1 MSEIRV
7 RFAPSPTGK
16 VHIGNIRAAIYNWLF
31 ARHTGGKFL
40 LRVEDTDLERSTP
53 EAIAV
58 LFDCMKW
65 LGLDWDEEVFYQTKN
80 VKRHLEVVDQLL
92 ASGHA
97 YKVEKTSRDGKTGVV
112 TMFKMP
118 KEGTI
123 EFDDIV
129 KGHMAKKAEDIQDFA
144 IVRSDGSPIFHIAN
158 VVDDIDQRVTHIIR
172 GDDHVENTFKH
183 ICIFRA
189 LGAEVPKYGHLSMIV
204 NQQGKPYSK
213 RDGAAFVGE
222 YREQGYL
229 PEALFNYL
237 LLLGWNPGD
246 DREVLTREEMVKLF
260 ELEKVHVTAA
270 MFDPKKLAWMN
281 GEYIKKIPACEFR
294 DMMVRSA
301 VSEGSSSGSL
311 GEYAVSPRS
320 DLRSA
325 AEHSADKTA
334 ASEGNI
340 GTSAT
345 AEGSS
350 SRNLGEYAVSARSDL
365 RSAAD
370 LSDADYAVPLRSEL
384 CEKGERIAW
393 WDYLANQVQVR
404 TKFLKDIP
412 GAIRC
417 FVSDDYPFDEKAVEK
432 RLKKPGVKELLLD
445 LVERFSKVEDWT
457 APALE
462 AVVKEL
468 SQGNG
473 MGPWVHPIRVAVSG
487 RGEGIGL
494 FEMLQLLGKE
504 KTLARL
510 RHAAETLCA

>member
-1 MSEIRV
+1 MSNEVRV

-31 ARHTGGKFL
+31 ARHTGGRFL

-53 EAIAV
+53 EAIRV
-58 LFDCMKW
+58 LFECMEW

-80 VKRHLEVVDQLL
+80 VKRHLEAVDRLL

-112 TMFKMP
+112 TMFRMP

-189 LGAEVPKYGHLSMIV
+189 LGAPVPKYGHLSMIV

-246 DREVLTREEMVKLF
+246 DREVLTREEMIELF

-281 GEYIKKIPACEFR
+281 GEYIKRMPKDVFR
-294 DMMVRSA
+294 KEVQSRCAESA
-301 VSEGSSSGSL
+301 GH
-311 GEYAVSPRS
+311 S
-320 DLRSA
+320 D
-325 AEHSADKTA
+325 D
-334 ASEGNI
+334 
-340 GTSAT
+340 
-345 AEGSS
+345 
-350 SRNLGEYAVSARSDL
+350 
-365 RSAAD
+365 
-370 LSDADYAVPLRSEL
+370 
-384 CEKGERIAW
+384 W
-393 WDYLANQVQVR
+393 WDYLCDQLQVR
-404 TKFLKDIP
+404 TKFLNDIP
-412 GAIRC
+412 AACRC
-417 FVSDDYPFDEKAVEK
+417 FLSDDYEFDEKAVAK
-432 RLKKPGVKELLLD
+432 RLAKDGVKATLLD
-445 LVERFSKVEDWT
+445 LVRRFEAVADADWT
-457 APALE
+457 APTLE
-462 AVVKEL
+462 ALVKGL

-494 FEMLQLLGKE
+494 FEMLQLLGKA
-504 KTLARL
+504 KTVARL
-510 RHAAETLCA
+510 RAAAEKYCP

>member
-1 MSEIRV
+1 MSDIRV

-118 KEGTI
+118 KEGVI

-183 ICIFRA
+183 IELFKA
-189 LGAEVPKYGHLSMIV
+189 LGATPPKYGHLSMIV
-204 NQQGKPYSK
+204 NAQGKPYSK

-222 YREQGYL
+222 FREQGYL

-246 DREVLTREEMVKLF
+246 EREVLTRDEMVKLF
-260 ELEKVHVTAA
+260 TLEAVHVTAA
-270 MFDPKKLAWMN
+270 KFDIKKLQWMN
-281 GEYIKKIPACEFR
+281 AEYIKRIPREAF
-294 DMMVRSA
+294 
-301 VSEGSSSGSL
+301 
-311 GEYAVSPRS
+311 
-320 DLRSA
+320 
-325 AEHSADKTA
+325 
-334 ASEGNI
+334 
-340 GTSAT
+340 T
-345 AEGSS
+345 AELKTRLTAG
-350 SRNLGEYAVSARSDL
+350 GY
-365 RSAAD
+365 D
-370 LSDADYAVPLRSEL
+370 LSAFQPPAFN
-384 CEKGERIAW
+384 
-393 WDYLANQVQVR
+393 WDLLVDQLQVR
-404 TKFLKDIP
+404 TKFLSDIP
-412 GAIRC
+412 GNCAY
-417 FVSDDYPFDEKAVEK
+417 FFTDDYPFDEKAVEK
-432 RLKKPGVKELLLD
+432 RLKKEGVKALLLD
-445 LVERFSKVEDWT
+445 LADRFGKLEPFT
-457 APALE
+457 AAAGE
-462 AVVKEL
+462 AMVKEF

-487 RGEGIGL
+487 RMEGPGL
-494 FEMLQLLGKE
+494 FEMLELLGRNR
-504 KTLARL
+504 TVARL
-510 RHAAETLCA
+510 RAAAERFCA

>member
-1 MSEIRV
+1 MEEIRV

-53 EAIAV
+53 EAIQV

-65 LGLDWDEEVFYQTKN
+65 LGLDYDEEVFYQTKN
-80 VKRHLEVVDQLL
+80 APRHLAVAEQLL

-97 YKVEKTSRDGKTGVV
+97 YKVERTSRDGKTGVV
-112 TMFKMP
+112 TMFRMP

-129 KGHMAKKAEDIQDFA
+129 KGHMAKKAEDIPDFA
-144 IVRSDGSPIFHIAN
+144 IVRSDGSPIFHLAN

-183 ICIFRA
+183 ICLFRA
-189 LGAEVPKYGHLSMIV
+189 LGAPIPKYGHLSMIV

-246 DREVLTREEMVKLF
+246 DREVLTREEMIRLF

-281 GEYIKKIPACEFR
+281 GEYIKKIP
-294 DMMVRSA
+294 
-301 VSEGSSSGSL
+301 
-311 GEYAVSPRS
+311 
-320 DLRSA
+320 
-325 AEHSADKTA
+325 SADFQAEMKRRVA
-334 ASEGNI
+334 AAG
-340 GTSAT
+340 
-345 AEGSS
+345 
-350 SRNLGEYAVSARSDL
+350 L
-365 RSAAD
+365 AD
-370 LSDADYAVPLRSEL
+370 GGHDA
-384 CEKGERIAW
+384 AW
-393 WDYLANQVQVR
+393 WDYLAAQIQPR
-404 TKFLKDIP
+404 TKVLNDLDTSLT
-412 GAIRC
+412 C
-417 FVSDDYPFDEKAVEK
+417 FFTDDYPMDAKAVEK
-432 RLKKPGVKELLLD
+432 RLKKPGVKATLLD
-445 LVERFSKVEDWT
+445 LVTRFGAVAAADWT
-457 APALE
+457 APNLE
-462 AVVKEL
+462 VLVKGL
-468 SQGNG
+468 SQGGG

-504 KTLARL
+504 TTLARL
-510 RHAAETLCA
+510 GKVAASLEP

>member
-118 KEGTI
+118 KEGVI

-189 LGAEVPKYGHLSMIV
+189 LGAEVPRYAHLSMIV

-246 DREVLTREEMVKLF
+246 DREVLTREEMISLF

-281 GEYIKKIPACEFR
+281 GEYIKKIPHDEFVREVKERVSGLVAQVPAR
-294 DMMVRSA
+294 D
-301 VSEGSSSGSL
+301 
-311 GEYAVSPRS
+311 
-320 DLRSA
+320 D
-325 AEHSADKTA
+325 
-334 ASEGNI
+334 
-340 GTSAT
+340 
-345 AEGSS
+345 
-350 SRNLGEYAVSARSDL
+350 
-365 RSAAD
+365 
-370 LSDADYAVPLRSEL
+370 
-384 CEKGERIAW
+384 AW
-393 WDYLANQVQVR
+393 WSYLADQLQVR
-404 TKFLKDIP
+404 TKFLNDIP
-412 GAIRC
+412 GMARC
-417 FVSDDYPFDEKAVEK
+417 FVVDDFPFDEKAVEK
-432 RLKKPGVKELLLD
+432 RLRKPGVKGLLLD
-445 LVERFSKVEDWT
+445 LAERFSKVADWS

-494 FEMLQLLGKE
+494 FEMLQLLGRDT
-504 KTLARL
+504 TLARL
-510 RHAAETLCA
+510 RKAAETLAAD

>member
-53 EAIAV
+53 EAIKV
-58 LFDCMKW
+58 LFECMQW
-65 LGLDWDEEVFYQTKN
+65 LGLDYDEEVFYQTRN
-80 VKRHLEVVDQLL
+80 RDRHMEVVEQLL
-92 ASGHA
+92 TSGHA
-97 YKVEKTSRDGKTGVV
+97 YRVERTSREGKTGMV
-112 TMFKMP
+112 TMFRMP
-118 KEGTI
+118 KTGVI
-123 EFDDIV
+123 EFDDMV

-158 VVDDIDQRVTHIIR
+158 VVDDIDQRITHIIR

-189 LGAEVPKYGHLSMIV
+189 LGKDVPRYGHLSMIV

-246 DREVLTREEMVKLF
+246 DREVLSRDEMIRLF
-260 ELEKVHVTAA
+260 ELENVHVTAA

-281 GEYIKKIPACEFR
+281 GEYIKRMPKADFLAEIVRRAAAAGQQIP
-294 DMMVRSA
+294 
-301 VSEGSSSGSL
+301 EGF
-311 GEYAVSPRS
+311 
-320 DLRSA
+320 
-325 AEHSADKTA
+325 
-334 ASEGNI
+334 
-340 GTSAT
+340 
-345 AEGSS
+345 
-350 SRNLGEYAVSARSDL
+350 
-365 RSAAD
+365 D
-370 LSDADYAVPLRSEL
+370 LSSLADQL
-384 CEKGERIAW
+384 
-393 WDYLANQVQVR
+393 QVR
-404 TKFLKDIP
+404 TKFLNDIP
-412 GAIRC
+412 AATQC
-417 FVSDDYPFDEKAVEK
+417 FFSDDYPFDRKAVDK
-432 RLKKPGVKELLLD
+432 RLAKEGVKVLLED
-445 LVERFSKVEDWT
+445 IIARFAAVEDWR
-457 APALE
+457 AIVLE
-462 AVVKEL
+462 ELVKGL

-494 FEMLQLLGKE
+494 FEMLELLGKE
-504 KTLARL
+504 KTLKRL
-510 RHAAETLCA
+510 KSAAETLAL

>member
-97 YKVEKTSRDGKTGVV
+97 YKVEKASRDGKTGVV

-246 DREVLTREEMVKLF
+246 DREVLTREEMIRLF

-281 GEYIKKIPACEFR
+281 GEYIKKIPHDAFVKEVKSR
-294 DMMVRSA
+294 T
-301 VSEGSSSGSL
+301 
-311 GEYAVSPRS
+311 GEAPAH
-320 DLRSA
+320 D
-325 AEHSADKTA
+325 D
-334 ASEGNI
+334 
-340 GTSAT
+340 
-345 AEGSS
+345 
-350 SRNLGEYAVSARSDL
+350 
-365 RSAAD
+365 
-370 LSDADYAVPLRSEL
+370 
-384 CEKGERIAW
+384 AW
-393 WDYLANQVQVR
+393 WSYLADQLQVR
-404 TKFLKDIP
+404 TKFLNDIP
-412 GAIRC
+412 AAVKC
-417 FVSDDYPFDEKAVEK
+417 FVSDDFEFDPKAVEK

-504 KTLARL
+504 KTLERL
-510 RHAAETLCA
+510 RKAADAYAL

>member
-1 MSEIRV
+1 MSDIRV

-16 VHIGNIRAAIYNWLF
+16 VHIGNIRAAIYNWLY

-58 LFDCMKW
+58 LMEAMKW

-80 VKRHLEVVDQLL
+80 VARHLAVVDQLL
-92 ASGHA
+92 ASGDA
-97 YKVEKTSRDGKTGVV
+97 YKVEKTSRDGKTGIV

-118 KEGTI
+118 KEGVI

-129 KGHMAKKAEDIQDFA
+129 KGHMSKKAEDIQDFA

-158 VVDDIDQRVTHIIR
+158 VVDDIDQGVTHIIR

-189 LGAEVPKYGHLSMIV
+189 LGAQVPKYAHLSMIV
-204 NQQGKPYSK
+204 NQAGKPYSK

-222 YREQGYL
+222 FRESGYL

-246 DREVLTREEMVKLF
+246 EREVLTKEEMIALF
-260 ELEKVHVTAA
+260 DLEKVHVTAA
-270 MFDPKKLAWMN
+270 KFDIKKLLWMN
-281 GEYIKKIPACEFR
+281 GEYIKRMPR
-294 DMMVRSA
+294 DIFTAEVKKR
-301 VSEGSSSGSL
+301 VSEI
-311 GEYAVSPRS
+311 
-320 DLRSA
+320 
-325 AEHSADKTA
+325 
-334 ASEGNI
+334 EG
-340 GTSAT
+340 
-345 AEGSS
+345 
-350 SRNLGEYAVSARSDL
+350 V
-365 RSAAD
+365 D
-370 LSDADYAVPLRSEL
+370 LSGRDE
-384 CEKGERIAW
+384 AW
-393 WDYLANQVQVR
+393 WNFLVDQLQIR
-404 TKFLKDIP
+404 TKMLGDITD
-412 GAIRC
+412 AC
-417 FVSDDYPFDEKAVEK
+417 KYLFTDDYHVDEKAVEK
-432 RLKKPGVKELLLD
+432 RLKKPGVKELLVD
-445 LVERFSKVEDWT
+445 LVERFSKVEDWQ
-457 APALE
+457 APVLE
-462 AVVKEL
+462 ELVKGL

-504 KTLARL
+504 KSLERL
-510 RHAAETLCA
+510 SKAASSL

>member
-97 YKVEKTSRDGKTGVV
+97 YKVEKMSRDGKTGVV

-118 KEGTI
+118 KEGVI
-123 EFDDIV
+123 EFDDVV

-189 LGAEVPKYGHLSMIV
+189 LGAEAPKYGHLSMIV

-281 GEYIKKIPACEFR
+281 GEYIKKIPAGEFVGEIKKR
-294 DMMVRSA
+294 VA
-301 VSEGSSSGSL
+301 KLEGL
-311 GEYAVSPRS
+311 GNLD
-320 DLRSA
+320 DLG
-325 AEHSADKTA
+325 HD
-334 ASEGNI
+334 
-340 GTSAT
+340 
-345 AEGSS
+345 
-350 SRNLGEYAVSARSDL
+350 D
-365 RSAAD
+365 D
-370 LSDADYAVPLRSEL
+370 
-384 CEKGERIAW
+384 W
-393 WDYLANQVQVR
+393 WLYLAGQLQPR
-404 TKFLKDIP
+404 TKFLNDIP
-412 GAIRC
+412 EMVRC
-417 FVSDDYPFDEKAVEK
+417 FVSDDFPFDEKAVAK
-432 RLKKPGVKELLLD
+432 RLKKPGVKGLLID
-445 LVERFSKVEDWT
+445 LVERFSKVGDWT

-462 AVVKEL
+462 AVVKDL

-510 RHAAETLCA
+510 RKAAETLAL

>member
-1 MSEIRV
+1 MEEIRV

-31 ARHTGGKFL
+31 ARHVGGKFL

-53 EAIAV
+53 EAIQV
-58 LFDCMKW
+58 LFECMDW
-65 LGLDWDEEVFYQTKN
+65 LGLNYDEEVFYQTKN
-80 VKRHLEVVDQLL
+80 VKRHLAVVEQLL

-97 YKVEKTSRDGKTGVV
+97 YTCEKTSRDGKTGTVV
-112 TMFKMP
+112 MFKMP

-183 ICIFRA
+183 ICIFQA
-189 LGAEVPKYGHLSMIV
+189 LGAPVPKYGHLSMIV

-246 DREVLTREEMVKLF
+246 DREVLTRDEMIKLF

-281 GEYIKKIPACEFR
+281 GEYIKKIPQAEFKAKVK
-294 DMMVRSA
+294 DA
-301 VSEGSSSGSL
+301 AAKLL
-311 GEYAVSPRS
+311 GDAAGEDAPRYG
-320 DLRSA
+320 D
-325 AEHSADKTA
+325 E
-334 ASEGNI
+334 
-340 GTSAT
+340 
-345 AEGSS
+345 
-350 SRNLGEYAVSARSDL
+350 
-365 RSAAD
+365 
-370 LSDADYAVPLRSEL
+370 
-384 CEKGERIAW
+384 AW
-393 WDYLANQVQVR
+393 WDYLVAQIQPR
-404 TKFLKDIP
+404 TKFLNDLETSLV
-412 GAIRC
+412 C
-417 FVSDDYPFDEKAVEK
+417 FFRDDFPFDEKAVEK
-432 RLKKPGVKELLLD
+432 RLRKDGVKATLLD
-445 LVERFSKVEDWT
+445 LVERFAKIDDWT
-457 APALE
+457 AQTLE
-462 AVVKEL
+462 AMIKEL

-510 RHAAETLCA
+510 QKAADTLAL

>member
-1 MSEIRV
+1 MSDIRV

-16 VHIGNIRAAIYNWLF
+16 VHIGNIRAAIYNWLY

-58 LFDCMKW
+58 LMEAMKW

-80 VKRHLEVVDQLL
+80 VARHLAVVDQLL
-92 ASGHA
+92 ASGDA
-97 YKVEKTSRDGKTGVV
+97 YKVEKTSRDGKTGIV

-118 KEGTI
+118 KEGVI

-129 KGHMAKKAEDIQDFA
+129 KGHMSKKAEDIQDFA

-158 VVDDIDQRVTHIIR
+158 VVDDIDQGVTHIIR

-189 LGAEVPKYGHLSMIV
+189 LGAQVPKYAHLSMIV
-204 NQQGKPYSK
+204 NQAGKPYSK

-222 YREQGYL
+222 FRESGYL

-246 DREVLTREEMVKLF
+246 EREVLTKEEMIALF
-260 ELEKVHVTAA
+260 DLEKVHVTAA
-270 MFDPKKLAWMN
+270 KFDIKKLLWMN
-281 GEYIKKIPACEFR
+281 GEYIKRMPR
-294 DMMVRSA
+294 DIFTAEVKKR
-301 VSEGSSSGSL
+301 VSEI
-311 GEYAVSPRS
+311 
-320 DLRSA
+320 
-325 AEHSADKTA
+325 
-334 ASEGNI
+334 EG
-340 GTSAT
+340 
-345 AEGSS
+345 
-350 SRNLGEYAVSARSDL
+350 V
-365 RSAAD
+365 D
-370 LSDADYAVPLRSEL
+370 LSGRDE
-384 CEKGERIAW
+384 AW
-393 WDYLANQVQVR
+393 WNFLVDQLQIR
-404 TKFLKDIP
+404 TKMLGDITD
-412 GAIRC
+412 AC
-417 FVSDDYPFDEKAVEK
+417 KYLFTDDYHVDEKAVEK
-432 RLKKPGVKELLLD
+432 RLKKPGVKELLVD
-445 LVERFSKVEDWT
+445 LVERFSKVEDWQ
-457 APALE
+457 ALVLE
-462 AVVKEL
+462 ELVKGL

-504 KTLARL
+504 RSLERL
-510 RHAAETLCA
+510 SKAASSL

>member
-1 MSEIRV
+1 MSETRV

-16 VHIGNIRAAIYNWLF
+16 VHIGNIRAAIYNWLY

-80 VKRHLEVVDQLL
+80 VKRHLETVDRLL

-97 YKVEKTSRDGKTGVV
+97 YKVEKTSREGKTGVV
-112 TMFKMP
+112 TMFRMP
-118 KEGTI
+118 REGTI

-129 KGHMAKKAEDIQDFA
+129 KGHMSKKAEDVQDFA

-189 LGAEVPKYGHLSMIV
+189 LGAPVPKYAHLSMIV

-246 DREVLTREEMVKLF
+246 DREVLSRDEMVRFF

-281 GEYIKKIPACEFR
+281 GEYVKRMPRADFIAELKARAAAAYPLPDR
-294 DMMVRSA
+294 D
-301 VSEGSSSGSL
+301 E
-311 GEYAVSPRS
+311 
-320 DLRSA
+320 
-325 AEHSADKTA
+325 
-334 ASEGNI
+334 
-340 GTSAT
+340 
-345 AEGSS
+345 
-350 SRNLGEYAVSARSDL
+350 
-365 RSAAD
+365 
-370 LSDADYAVPLRSEL
+370 
-384 CEKGERIAW
+384 AW
-393 WDYLANQVQVR
+393 WGYLADQLQVR
-404 TKFLKDIP
+404 TKFLNDIP
-412 GAIRC
+412 AAVRC
-417 FVSDDYPFDEKAVEK
+417 FVSDDFPFDEKAVEK
-432 RLKKPGVKELLLD
+432 RLRKPGVRALLLD
-445 LVERFSKVEDWT
+445 LAERFSRAGEWT

-462 AVVKEL
+462 AIVKEL
-468 SQGNG
+468 SQGGG
-473 MGPWVHPIRVAVSG
+473 MGPWVHPVRVAVSG

-494 FEMLQLLGKE
+494 FEMLQLLGRDA
-504 KTLARL
+504 TLARL
-510 RHAAETLCA
+510 RSAAGKLAAD

>member
-1 MSEIRV
+1 MGEEIRV

-16 VHIGNIRAAIYNWLF
+16 VHIGNIRAAIYNWLY
-31 ARHTGGKFL
+31 ARHVGGKFL

-53 EAIAV
+53 EAIKV
-58 LFDCMKW
+58 LFECMEW
-65 LGLDWDEEVFYQTKN
+65 LGLDYDEEVFYQTKN

-118 KEGTI
+118 KEGVI
-123 EFDDIV
+123 EYDDIV

-183 ICIFRA
+183 ICIFKA
-189 LGAEVPKYGHLSMIV
+189 LGAPVPKYGHLSMIV

-246 DREVLTREEMVKLF
+246 DREVLSRDEMVELF

-281 GEYIKKIPACEFR
+281 GEYIKKIPQEEFKR
-294 DMMVRSA
+294 ILKGKVK
-301 VSEGSSSGSL
+301 VEGE
-311 GEYAVSPRS
+311 GE
-320 DLRSA
+320 
-325 AEHSADKTA
+325 E
-334 ASEGNI
+334 
-340 GTSAT
+340 
-345 AEGSS
+345 
-350 SRNLGEYAVSARSDL
+350 
-365 RSAAD
+365 
-370 LSDADYAVPLRSEL
+370 
-384 CEKGERIAW
+384 W
-393 WDYLANQVQVR
+393 WNYLVQQVQPR
-404 TKFLKDIP
+404 TKFLNDLETS
-412 GAIRC
+412 C
-417 FVSDDYPFDEKAVEK
+417 TYLETDDYPFDEKAVAK
-432 RLKKPGVKELLLD
+432 RLAKDGVKATLLD
-445 LVERFSKVEDWT
+445 LVERFSKVADWT
-457 APALE
+457 APNLE

-468 SQGNG
+468 SQGQG

-494 FEMLQLLGKE
+494 FEMLQLLGRE

-510 RHAAETLCA
+510 KSAAEKYCK

>member
-1 MSEIRV
+1 MEEIRV

-53 EAIAV
+53 EAIQV

-65 LGLDWDEEVFYQTKN
+65 LGLDYDEEVFYQTKN
-80 VKRHLEVVDQLL
+80 APRHLAVAEQLL

-97 YKVEKTSRDGKTGVV
+97 YKVERTSRDGKTGVV
-112 TMFKMP
+112 TMFRMP

-129 KGHMAKKAEDIQDFA
+129 KGHMAKKSEDIPDFA
-144 IVRSDGSPIFHIAN
+144 IVRSDGSPIFHLAN

-183 ICIFRA
+183 ICLFRA
-189 LGAEVPKYGHLSMIV
+189 LGAPIPKYGHLSMIV

-246 DREVLTREEMVKLF
+246 DREVLTREEMIRLF

-281 GEYIKKIPACEFR
+281 GEYIKQIPPADFQ
-294 DMMVRSA
+294 
-301 VSEGSSSGSL
+301 SEMKRR
-311 GEYAVSPRS
+311 V
-320 DLRSA
+320 A
-325 AEHSADKTA
+325 AAGLAD
-334 ASEGNI
+334 G
-340 GTSAT
+340 GH
-345 AEGSS
+345 
-350 SRNLGEYAVSARSDL
+350 
-365 RSAAD
+365 
-370 LSDADYAVPLRSEL
+370 DA
-384 CEKGERIAW
+384 AW
-393 WDYLANQVQVR
+393 WDYLAAQIQPR
-404 TKFLKDIP
+404 TKVLNDLDTSLT
-412 GAIRC
+412 C
-417 FVSDDYPFDEKAVEK
+417 FFSDDYPMDAKAVEK
-432 RLKKPGVKELLLD
+432 RLKKPGVKATLLD
-445 LVERFSKVEDWT
+445 LVTRFGAVAAADWT
-457 APALE
+457 APNLE
-462 AVVKEL
+462 ALVKGL
-468 SQGNG
+468 SQGGG

-504 KTLARL
+504 TTLARL
-510 RHAAETLCA
+510 GKVAASLEP

>member
-1 MSEIRV
+1 MSDIRV

-31 ARHTGGKFL
+31 ARHTGGKSL
-40 LRVEDTDLERSTP
+40 LRVEDTALERSTP

-92 ASGHA
+92 ATGHA

-112 TMFKMP
+112 TMFRMP
-118 KEGTI
+118 KEGVI

-246 DREVLTREEMVKLF
+246 DREVLTRQEMIDLF

-281 GEYIKKIPACEFR
+281 GEYIKKIPANEFR

-301 VSEGSSSGSL
+301 ASEGSSSGSL
-311 GEYAVSPRS
+311 GEYAVSLRS
-320 DLRSA
+320 DLRS
-325 AEHSADKTA
+325 
-334 ASEGNI
+334 
-340 GTSAT
+340 
-345 AEGSS
+345 
-350 SRNLGEYAVSARSDL
+350 VS
-365 RSAAD
+365 
-370 LSDADYAVPLRSEL
+370 
-384 CEKGERIAW
+384 ERIAW
-393 WDYLANQVQVR
+393 WDYLAAQIQVR
-404 TKFLKDIP
+404 TKFLTGLGDS
-412 GAIRC
+412 IRC
-417 FVSDDYPFDEKAVEK
+417 FVSDDFEFDPKAVEK
-432 RLKKPGVKELLLD
+432 RLKKPGVKATLLD

>member
-1 MSEIRV
+1 MEEIRV

-53 EAIAV
+53 EAIQV
-58 LFDCMKW
+58 LFECMEW
-65 LGLDWDEEVFYQTKN
+65 LGLDYDEEVFYQTKN
-80 VKRHLEVVDQLL
+80 VKRHLEVVEQLL

-97 YKVEKTSRDGKTGVV
+97 YKCEKTSRDGKTGTVV
-112 TMFKMP
+112 MFKMP

-183 ICIFRA
+183 ICIFKA
-189 LGAEVPKYGHLSMIV
+189 LGAPVPKYGHLSMIV

-246 DREVLTREEMVKLF
+246 DREVLTREEMIKLF

-281 GEYIKKIPACEFR
+281 GEYVKQIPQAEFKALLKEK
-294 DMMVRSA
+294 VK
-301 VSEGSSSGSL
+301 VEGV
-311 GEYAVSPRS
+311 GEEWY
-320 DLRSA
+320 
-325 AEHSADKTA
+325 
-334 ASEGNI
+334 
-340 GTSAT
+340 
-345 AEGSS
+345 
-350 SRNLGEYAVSARSDL
+350 
-365 RSAAD
+365 
-370 LSDADYAVPLRSEL
+370 
-384 CEKGERIAW
+384 
-393 WDYLANQVQVR
+393 DYLAAQVQPR
-404 TKFLKDIP
+404 TKFL
-412 GAIRC
+412 
-417 FVSDDYPFDEKAVEK
+417 SDLETSCTYLTTDDFPFDQKAVDK
-432 RLKKPGVKELLLD
+432 RLKKDGVKAILID
-445 LVERFSKVEDWT
+445 LVERFSKIDDWT
-457 APALE
+457 APTLE
-462 AVVKEL
+462 AMVKEL

-510 RHAAETLCA
+510 TKAAETLAL

>member
-1 MSEIRV
+1 MSDIRV

-16 VHIGNIRAAIYNWLF
+16 VHIGNIRAAIYNWLY

-40 LRVEDTDLERSTP
+40 LRIEDTDLERSTP
-53 EAIAV
+53 EAIKA
-58 LFDCMKW
+58 LFECMEW
-65 LGLDWDEEVFYQTKN
+65 LKLDWDEEVFYQTKN

-112 TMFKMP
+112 TMFRMP
-118 KEGTI
+118 KEGVI

-183 ICIFRA
+183 ICIFKA
-189 LGAEVPKYGHLSMIV
+189 LGAPVPKYGHLSMIV

-222 YREQGYL
+222 FREQGYL

-246 DREVLTREEMVKLF
+246 DREVLSRDEMVKLF

-270 MFDPKKLAWMN
+270 MFDLKKLQWMN
-281 GEYIKKIPACEFR
+281 GEYVKRLPR
-294 DMMVRSA
+294 DVFEAELRKRVESA
-301 VSEGSSSGSL
+301 GLSVPEGFNM
-311 GEYAVSPRS
+311 
-320 DLRSA
+320 SA
-325 AEHSADKTA
+325 LID
-334 ASEGNI
+334 
-340 GTSAT
+340 
-345 AEGSS
+345 
-350 SRNLGEYAVSARSDL
+350 
-365 RSAAD
+365 
-370 LSDADYAVPLRSEL
+370 
-384 CEKGERIAW
+384 
-393 WDYLANQVQVR
+393 QMQVR
-404 TKFLKDIP
+404 TKFLNDMP
-412 GAIRC
+412 ANVAY
-417 FVSDDYPFDEKAVEK
+417 FFTDDYPYDEKSVEK
-432 RLKKPGVKELLLD
+432 RLKKDGVKDTLID
-445 LVERFSKVEDWT
+445 LVQRFSGVAEWT

-462 AVVKEL
+462 SVIKEL

-487 RGEGIGL
+487 RMDGPGL
-494 FEMLQLLGKE
+494 FEMLEILGRE

-510 RHAAETLCA
+510 KKTADML